1 MPTQGAQFGQASRD
15 AGPYPV
21 MSYGSILTDVR
32 DFLKL
37 RFRTKGLVDPNE
49 IMQPYVRLA
58 LETGDME
65 PVTQTDDRIHTLGYL
80 VDSII
85 NELNTLSRS
94 PNIIADNVILRLTKS
109 FIGLAWL
116 LYPSHSDR
124 DTLEKMW
131 T

>member
-1 MPTQGAQFGQASRD
+1 M
-15 AGPYPV
+15 
-21 MSYGSILTDVR
+21 
-32 DFLKL
+32 
-37 RFRTKGLVDPNE
+37 DPNE